1 MATVKV
7 AEILNRAKTLLQD
20 TTSVRWPL
28 VELQLWLNDS
38 YRDIIN
44 IRPDANTQTGT
55 FTCSVGARQNITAV
69 FSSALRLIDVVR
81 NVAAT
86 SDQSAV
92 RITNRHML
100 DDQRRTWYADT
111 PVVSVQHY
119 MFDPR
124 LPKEFLLY
132 PPAAVTAELE
142 VVYSSVPAGHE
153 LTEAQLGDVSTA
165 DTISVDDSFAG
176 AILDYVLYRAY
187 SKDAEYANNSQRAVA
202 HFQAFQGALTGKGQV
217 EAASQPGAA

>member
-55 FTCSVGARQNITAV
+55 FTCAAGARQNITAV

-86 SDQSAV
+86 SNQSAV
-92 RITNRHML
+92 RMTNRHML
-100 DDQRRTWYADT
+100 DDQRRTWYAET
-111 PVVSVQHY
+111 PTVNVQHY

-124 LPKEFLLY
+124 LPKEFLVY
-132 PPAAVTAELE
+132 PPATTSAELE
-142 VVYSSVPAGHE
+142 VVYSSVPAGHA
-153 LTEAQLGDVSTA
+153 LTETQLADVSTV

-187 SKDAEYANNSQRAVA
+187 SKDAEYAGNSQRAVA